1 MGDEASRYD
10 PYIPAESATKSAG
23 AGSSR
28 TAQIQAQIDETVGVM
43 RDNIN
48 RVNERGENLDAL
60 QDKTDNLAVSAQGF
74 RRGANQVRKRMWWKD
89 VKMRLLIVLAIIIL
103 LCVIIIPA
111 AVTTTDKND
120 DKNTNNNKTASD
132 NVTRSGS
139 AENAQATSH

>member
-1 MGDEASRYD
+1 MGDEATRYD
-10 PYIPAESATKSAG
+10 PYIPAESATMSAG

-103 LCVIIIPA
+103 CVSSSSLQLSRQQTKMMTRIRI
-111 AVTTTDKND
+111 TTKQPPIT
-120 DKNTNNNKTASD
+120 
-132 NVTRSGS
+132 
-139 AENAQATSH
+139 

>member
-1 MGDEASRYD
+1 MGDEATRYD

-60 QDKTDNLAVSAQGF
+60 QDKTCLLYTSPSPRD
-74 RRGANQVRKRMWWKD
+74 RG
-89 VKMRLLIVLAIIIL
+89 
-103 LCVIIIPA
+103 
-111 AVTTTDKND
+111 
-120 DKNTNNNKTASD
+120 
-132 NVTRSGS
+132 
-139 AENAQATSH
+139 